1 MHLKLVWNMHLKL
14 VWLLGPWLLW
24 MLLLPL
30 VKASY
35 YVKLESDSPAVLDAP
50 IVFTGRLLG
59 QQPES
64 EATFRWRF
72 SDNAS
77 PGHYN
82 ESDSDS
88 SVTERKYTLVY
99 PAHRYEAGTYEMTL
113 TIYEYFGYIYWR
125 EVGKDQV
132 RFRITSEL
140 NGKLD
145 VTQAG
150 IKTETPDRTAIVSSV
165 KETKMNVVFHDPSSY
180 LSVATIHYFWFINTV
195 NYGQTQKG
203 EFTYNFT
210 LPGTYNVEVTTIAY
224 FNNSTHSYTAQDAS
238 RTALQSVNLLEEN
251 RSNGVKLGIFQKALV
266 AKMPISGTNVTGDV
280 MLKHGQLVDLNVK
293 CNGSGDWS
301 YCWSIKEKGYNI
313 TGNETCDSPQY
324 LKSECDFSIIW
335 YFKNSDTYNLLVEI
349 SNDVSSHIQ
358 VIPVTVYDV
367 ASSLPLSIVVIPVAS
382 SIVVIVMIM
391 SGIALYAHYK
401 TRLAVE
407 VADFDFGTAEDEELQ
422 AKTFWERLRESFGNA
437 FTSGSE
443 TDSQGGSS
451 VSGRRSVQ
459 MPGPAGIG
467 YGSIT

>member
-1 MHLKLVWNMHLKL
+1 MMYLRSSGPWVTYHGSYHLKLGL
-14 VWLLGPWLLW
+14 WLLLLNIAS
-24 MLLLPL
+24 
-30 VKASY
+30 ASY

-59 QQPES
+59 QQPET

-82 ESDSDS
+82 ESEYDST
-88 SVTERKYTLVY
+88 VTERKYTLVY

-125 EVGKDQV
+125 EVGKHQIT
-132 RFRITSEL
+132 FKITSEL
-140 NGKLD
+140 NGKLE
-145 VTQAG
+145 VTQG
-150 IKTETPDRTAIVSSV
+150 KVITETSDGTAIVSSM
-165 KETKMNVVFHDPSSY
+165 KETRMNVMFHDPSNY
-180 LSVATIHYFWFINTV
+180 LKIATIHYFWFINTV
-195 NYGQTQKG
+195 NYGQTNTG
-203 EFTYNFT
+203 VFTYNFT
-210 LPGTYNVEVTTIAY
+210 SPGTYNVEVTTIAY
-224 FNNSTHSYTAQDAS
+224 FNNSTRYYTANDAS
-238 RTALQSVNLLEEN
+238 RTSLDAFGEN
-251 RSNGVKLGIFQKALV
+251 RSNGVKLGIFQKALF
-266 AKMPISGTNVTGDV
+266 AKMPISGTQVTGDV

-313 TGNETCDSPQY
+313 TGNETCIDPQF
-324 LKSECDFSIIW
+324 LKADCDFSIIW

-382 SIVVIVMIM
+382 SIVVIVIIM

-443 TDSQGGSS
+443 IDSQGGSS

-459 MPGPAGIG
+459 LPGPAGIG